1 MYKYY
6 KGHQYKSIVPIIA
19 ILIICA
25 YHIVSE

>member
-19 ILIICA
+19 ILVICA